1 MCDREREEENLK
13 ITRKEKIYEMKSRVY
28 ERNSRECKL
37 LVWRRRTK
45 VLKVL
50 QTFELTGETVYM

>member
-28 ERNSRECKL
+28 EREAAESASC
-37 LVWRRRTK
+37 WCG
-45 VLKVL
+45 
-50 QTFELTGETVYM
+50 GEGQRS